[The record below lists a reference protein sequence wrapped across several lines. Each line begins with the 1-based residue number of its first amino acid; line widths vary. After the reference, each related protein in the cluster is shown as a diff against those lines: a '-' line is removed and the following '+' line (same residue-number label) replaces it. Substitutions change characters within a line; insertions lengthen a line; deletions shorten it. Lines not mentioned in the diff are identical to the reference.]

1 MLALRARSPCL
12 FARGRCPL
20 CTPFVGAQLPR
31 LQSGGRSAP
40 PTPGDFPVAGKVTK
54 GAPRAAPFGIPR
66 CVVAAL
72 FALAYASRRATF
84 RHNKRPICHFEMVGK
99 SVLFFPLVLSKK
111 HSLFSIRGSAGA
123 LASRMLEGLSYRNQY
138 RYGRKWG
145 NPRGSAPLCR
155 RSRNQEVPGV
165 SLPTFSTRES
175 RPGLGAERPKRWVQG
190 LPVPQ
195 KPPGWRG
202 GSPTHGEECRGR
214 GAAPPSAQKL
224 LP

>member
-1 MLALRARSPCL
+1 MGRALRPS
-12 FARGRCPL
+12 
-20 CTPFVGAQLPR
+20 
-31 LQSGGRSAP
+31 
-40 PTPGDFPVAGKVTK
+40 TPGDFPVAGKVTK
-54 GAPRAAPFGIPR
+54 GAPRAMPFGIPR

-72 FALAYASRRATF
+72 FALAALRSVSRRATF
-84 RHNKRPICHFEMVGK
+84 YYKPRPICHFKLVGK
-99 SVLFFPLVLSKK
+99 SVFFLPKLHRGSHPLL
-111 HSLFSIRGSAGA
+111 SIRGSAGMP
-123 LASRMLEGLSYRNQY
+123 SRMPQVLYSRNQY
-138 RYGRKWG
+138 RYGRRRG

-202 GSPTHGEECRGR
+202 GAPPYGEERRGR